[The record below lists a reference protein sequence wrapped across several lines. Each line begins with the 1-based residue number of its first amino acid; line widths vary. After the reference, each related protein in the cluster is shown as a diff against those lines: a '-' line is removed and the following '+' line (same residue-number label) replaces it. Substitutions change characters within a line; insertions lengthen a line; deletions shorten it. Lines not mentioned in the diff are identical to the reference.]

1 MTEASPANSSKP
13 EFITPGFIGA
23 TVLVVALFAFW
34 GMSNSLND
42 VLIPQFRRTFQLGDF
57 ASSFVQFATFIG
69 YFLFAIPAA
78 LFMRRFWYRAAVVM
92 GLVLFGT
99 GALLFYP
106 AAQFGE
112 YHFFLGALFVV
123 ASGLSFLETSANPMI
138 AAMGPANSADQRLNF
153 AQMFN
158 PLGTILG
165 VFVGKELILSDNHLT
180 TEQLRAMEPAAQAAW
195 RAAELDAVK
204 LPYLG
209 IACVVLLWALLVAIA
224 KFPPLARKVE
234 ADADASAG
242 GFSGLVAFPRYWLGV
257 FAQFAYVGAQV
268 GVWSFVIRY
277 TQFNTPGTAEKVAAN
292 NLLIT
297 LTLFFAGRFIGTLL
311 MSKFRPAVLLSLFSL
326 ADVALCVVAALAGGD
341 VGLYALM
348 LTSFFMS
355 IQFPTIFTMSLRG
368 LGNHTKSG
376 SSFLVMAIVGGAVV
390 PPLMGLAS
398 DASSINMAMLIPAL
412 CFVVVFLFGWKS
424 RRETAAAPALTAAA

>member
-1 MTEASPANSSKP
+1 MTDATGGRRA
-13 EFITPGFIGA
+13 FITPGFLFA

-42 VLIPQFRRTFQLGDF
+42 VLIPQFRKTFLLGDF

-69 YFLFAIPAA
+69 YFVFAIPAA
-78 LFMRRFWYRAAVVM
+78 LFMRRFGYRAAVVM
-92 GLVLFGT
+92 GLVLFGS

-106 AAQFGE
+106 AAAFGE

-138 AAMGPANSADQRLNF
+138 AAMGSPESADQRLNF
-153 AQMFN
+153 AQTFN
-158 PLGTILG
+158 PLGTIFG
-165 VFVGKELILSDNHLT
+165 VFVGKELILSDHHLT
-180 TEQLRAMEPAAQAAW
+180 PEQIRAMEPAAQAAW

-224 KFPPLARKVE
+224 KFPLLARKVE
-234 ADADASAG
+234 EDADASAG
-242 GFSGLVAFPRYWLGV
+242 GFRGLLAFPRYWVGV
-257 FAQFAYVGAQV
+257 LAQFAYVGAQV

-292 NLLIT
+292 NLIIT
-297 LTLFFAGRFIGTLL
+297 LTLFFAGRFVGTLL
-311 MSKFRPAVLLSLFSL
+311 MSRFRPATLLAVFAA
-326 ADVALCVVAALAGGD
+326 ADVALCVAAAASGGN

-348 LTSFFMS
+348 ATSFFMS

-368 LGNHTKSG
+368 LGAHTKSG
-376 SSFLVMAIVGGAVV
+376 SSFLVMAIVGGAIV

-398 DASSINMAMLIPAL
+398 DASSINLAMLIPAL
-412 CFVVVFLFGWKS
+412 CFAVVVLFAWIS
-424 RRETAAAPALTAAA
+424 RRDTIPATALTAAA

>member
-1 MTEASPANSSKP
+1 
-13 EFITPGFIGA
+13 
-23 TVLVVALFAFW
+23 
-34 GMSNSLND
+34 
-42 VLIPQFRRTFQLGDF
+42 
-57 ASSFVQFATFIG
+57 
-69 YFLFAIPAA
+69 
-78 LFMRRFWYRAAVVM
+78 
-92 GLVLFGT
+92 
-99 GALLFYP
+99 
-106 AAQFGE
+106 
-112 YHFFLGALFVV
+112 
-123 ASGLSFLETSANPMI
+123 
-138 AAMGPANSADQRLNF
+138 
-153 AQMFN
+153 
-158 PLGTILG
+158 
-165 VFVGKELILSDNHLT
+165 
-180 TEQLRAMEPAAQAAW
+180 
-195 RAAELDAVK
+195 
-204 LPYLG
+204 
-209 IACVVLLWALLVAIA
+209 VLLWALLVAIA

-398 DASSINMAMLIPAL
+398 DASSINTAMLIPAL

>member
-1 MTEASPANSSKP
+1 MNKSVGREL
-13 EFITPGFIGA
+13 ITPGFIGA
-23 TVLVVALFAFW
+23 TVLIVALFAFW

-42 VLIPQFRRTFQLGDF
+42 VLIPQFRKTFLLGDF

-69 YFLFAIPAA
+69 YFTFAIPAS
-78 LFMRRFWYRAAVVM
+78 LFMRRFGYRAAVVM

-138 AAMGPANSADQRLNF
+138 AAMGPAESADQRLNF
-153 AQMFN
+153 AQTFN
-158 PLGTILG
+158 PLGTIAG
-165 VFVGKELILSDNHLT
+165 VFLGKELILSDHYLSP
-180 TEQLRAMEPAAQAAW
+180 EQIRAMEPAAQATW
-195 RAAELDAVK
+195 RATELAAVK

-209 IACVVLLWALLVAIA
+209 IGCVVLLWALLVAITR
-224 KFPPLARKVE
+224 FPPLATRVSG
-234 ADADASAG
+234 DADAQAG
-242 GFSGLVAFPRYWLGV
+242 GYRGLLAFPHYWLGV
-257 FAQFAYVGAQV
+257 LAQFAYVGAQV

-277 TQFNTPGTAEKVAAN
+277 TQFNTPGTAEKLAAN

-311 MSKFRPAVLLSLFSL
+311 MSKYRPAMLLALFAAADVLLC
-326 ADVALCVVAALAGGD
+326 VAAALAGGD
-341 VGLYALM
+341 IGLYALIA
-348 LTSFFMS
+348 TSFFMS

-368 LGNHTKSG
+368 LGQHTKSG
-376 SSFLVMAIVGGAVV
+376 SAFLVMAIVGGAIV
-390 PPLMGLAS
+390 PPVMGLVS
-398 DASSINMAMLIPAL
+398 DASSINMAMLVPAV
-412 CFVVVFLFGWKS
+412 CFAVVMWFGLKS
-424 RRETAAAPALTAAA
+424 RA

>member
-1 MTEASPANSSKP
+1 MTQPGGGKPA
-13 EFITPGFIGA
+13 FITPGYIIA
-23 TVLVVALFAFW
+23 TILVVALFAFW

-42 VLIPQFRRTFQLGDF
+42 VLIPQFRKTFLLGDF

-69 YFLFAIPAA
+69 YFVFAIPAA
-78 LFMRRFWYRAAVVM
+78 LFMRRFGYRAAVVM

-106 AAQFGE
+106 AAQYGE

-138 AAMGPANSADQRLNF
+138 AAMGPPESADQRLNF
-153 AQMFN
+153 AQTFN

-165 VFVGKELILSDNHLT
+165 VFLGKELILSDHHLT
-180 TEQLRAMEPAAQAAW
+180 AEQIQVMEPAAQAAW
-195 RAAELDAVK
+195 RASELAAVK

-224 KFPPLARKVE
+224 KFPPLAQRVAADVE
-234 ADADASAG
+234 SGSG
-242 GFSGLVAFPRYWLGV
+242 GFRGLLAFPRYWLGV
-257 FAQFAYVGAQV
+257 LAQFAYVGAQV

-292 NLLIT
+292 NLIIT

-311 MSKFRPAVLLSLFSL
+311 MSKFRPAGLLAVFAA
-326 ADVALCVVAALAGGD
+326 ADVALCAAAALAGGD
-341 VGLYALM
+341 FGLYALM
-348 LTSFFMS
+348 ATSFFMS

-368 LGNHTKSG
+368 LGAHTKSG

-390 PPLMGLAS
+390 PPLMGLLS
-398 DASSINMAMLIPAL
+398 DASSINIAMLIPAA
-412 CFVVVFLFGWKS
+412 CFAVVMLFGWIA
-424 RRETAAAPALTAAA
+424 RRDEVAAPAVTAAA